1 MYQVFE
7 VASGQSI
14 TDIYGNAMTST
25 SLPSGNNL
33 ADNSALVVDAAPP
46 TSTIT
51 VAYNVTTGVL
61 TFTGS
66 NFDGIGAASASTD
79 IKVIWI
85 GRFPGIS
92 MAIMKRPRM

>member
-1 MYQVFE
+1 
-7 VASGQSI
+7 
-14 TDIYGNAMTST
+14 MTST

-51 VAYNVTTGVL
+51 SVAYNVTTGVL

-66 NFDGIGAASASTD
+66 NFDRLVLRLRQRMSR
-79 IKVIWI
+79 VIWI
-85 GRFPGIS
+85 GRSFPWDITGDNATS
-92 MAIMKRPRM
+92 NV